1 MTDAFV
7 NNAELYSGV
16 SMRLEIRGE
25 SQLLQQTETP
35 TILVVDDEP
44 VIRDLCARI
53 LKDYRILQ
61 AENGQEALQILDH
74 EKVDLILVDVMMPV
88 MNGLD
93 LLQKIKGQDPEQL
106 VIVMTG
112 YADKDIILR
121 ALKAHADDFIHKPIN
136 LLQLKIS
143 IKNALEKKTL
153 HQELMQLKQLDRIKS
168 DFLGLISHKLR
179 TPTTSI
185 SLFIQ
190 NLASG
195 AIDMEDPGFPSVLDA
210 IREESEYLAYLI
222 QDLLY
227 YSDIILNSGENRSS
241 RENLKE
247 IAVSVLAEKNQVIAQ
262 KGLILHSSLSERWPT
277 VIVDRRRIAF
287 ALNALLDNAIKFT
300 PQGGE
305 ITLSGEVGKTE
316 STFIITDNGP
326 GIPPEEVAKIF
337 EKFYQIDPQQ
347 TGQIRG
353 FGLGLFY
360 ARQFIRD
367 HGGTINLS
375 STPGKGTEAT
385 IRLPKRLPDSP

>member
-1 MTDAFV
+1 
-7 NNAELYSGV
+7 
-16 SMRLEIRGE
+16 MRLEMRGE
-25 SQLLQQTETP
+25 PRLLQQAETP
-35 TILVVDDEP
+35 AILIVDDEP
-44 VIRDLCARI
+44 VIRDLCART
-53 LKDYRILQ
+53 LKDYRTLQ
-61 AENGQEALQILDH
+61 AENGQEALRVLDH
-74 EKVDLILVDVMMPV
+74 EKVDLILVDVMMPI
-88 MNGLD
+88 MNGLE
-93 LLQKIKGQDPEQL
+93 LLQKIKEQDPEQL

-168 DFLGLISHKLR
+168 DFLGFISHKLR

-195 AIDMEDPGFPSVLDA
+195 AIDMEDPGFASALDA
-210 IREESEYLAYLI
+210 IREESDYLAYLI

-227 YSDIILNSGENRSS
+227 YSDIILKSSAGNAS
-241 RENLKE
+241 REDLKE
-247 IAVSVLAEKNQVIAQ
+247 IISAILSEKRQVIAQ
-262 KGLILHSSLSERWPT
+262 KGLTLDASLSEHWPK

-300 PQGGE
+300 LHGGK
-305 ITLSGEVGKTE
+305 ITLSCEVGETE
-316 STFIITDNGP
+316 ITFIITDNGP
-326 GIPPEEVAKIF
+326 GITPEEVVKIF
-337 EKFYQIDPQQ
+337 EKFYQIDPQH
-347 TGQIRG
+347 TGQVRG

-367 HGGTINLS
+367 HGGTINIS
-375 STPGKGTEAT
+375 STPGKGTKA
-385 IRLPKRLPDSP
+385 IIQLPKKLSDSP

>member
-1 MTDAFV
+1 
-7 NNAELYSGV
+7 
-16 SMRLEIRGE
+16 MRLEIRGE

-61 AENGQEALQILDH
+61 AENGQEALRILNH
-74 EKVDLILVDVMMPV
+74 ERVDLILVDVMMPV

-93 LLQKIKGQDPEQL
+93 LLQKIKEQDPEQL
-106 VIVMTG
+106 IIVMTG

-195 AIDMEDPGFPSVLDA
+195 AIDMEAPGFASALDA

-227 YSDIILNSGENRSS
+227 YSDIILNSGEDRSS

-247 IAVSVLAEKNQVIAQ
+247 IAVSVLAEKSQAIAQ
-262 KGLILHSSLSERWPT
+262 KGLILHSSLAEERWPT

-300 PQGGE
+300 PKGGE

-375 STPGKGTEAT
+375 STPGEGTEVT

>member
-1 MTDAFV
+1 
-7 NNAELYSGV
+7 
-16 SMRLEIRGE
+16 MRLEIRGE

-195 AIDMEDPGFPSVLDA
+195 AIDMEDPGFSSVLDA

-227 YSDIILNSGENRSS
+227 YSDIILNSGEGKSS

-247 IAVSVLAEKNQVIAQ
+247 IAVSVLAEKSQAIAQ
-262 KGLILHSSLSERWPT
+262 KGLILHSSLAERWPT

>member
-1 MTDAFV
+1 
-7 NNAELYSGV
+7 
-16 SMRLEIRGE
+16 MRLEMRGE
-25 SQLLQQTETP
+25 PQLLQQTETP
-35 TILVVDDEP
+35 AILIVDDEP
-44 VIRDLCARI
+44 IIRDLCARA

-61 AENGQEALQILDH
+61 AENGQEALRVLEH
-74 EKVDLILVDVMMPV
+74 EKVDLILVDVMMPI

-93 LLQKIKGQDPEQL
+93 LLQKIKEQDPEQL

-121 ALKAHADDFIHKPIN
+121 ALKAHANDFIHKPIN

-143 IKNALEKKTL
+143 IKNSLEKKNL

-195 AIDMEDPGFPSVLDA
+195 AVDMEDPEFASALDA

-227 YSDIILNSGENRSS
+227 YSDIILKSS
-241 RENLKE
+241 ASNAAREDLKE
-247 IAVSVLAEKNQVIAQ
+247 IVSAILSEKRQVIEQ
-262 KGLILHSSLSERWPT
+262 KGMSLYSSLSEHWPK

-300 PQGGE
+300 PHGGK
-305 ITLSGEVGKTE
+305 ITLSGEVGETE
-316 STFIITDNGP
+316 ITFIITDNGP

-337 EKFYQIDPQQ
+337 EKFYQIDPQH
-347 TGQIRG
+347 TGQVRG

-367 HGGTINLS
+367 HGGAINLS
-375 STPGKGTEAT
+375 STPGKGTEVT
-385 IRLPKRLPDSP
+385 IRLPKRLSDSP

>member
-1 MTDAFV
+1 
-7 NNAELYSGV
+7 
-16 SMRLEIRGE
+16 MRLEMRGE
-25 SQLLQQTETP
+25 PRLLQQAEAP
-35 TILVVDDEP
+35 AILVVDDEP
-44 VIRDLCARI
+44 IIRDLCART

-61 AENGQEALQILDH
+61 AENGQEALRVLDH
-74 EKVDLILVDVMMPV
+74 ETVDLILVDVMMPV
-88 MNGLD
+88 MNGLE
-93 LLQKIKGQDPEQL
+93 LLQKIKEQDPEQL

-195 AIDMEDPGFPSVLDA
+195 AIDMEDPGFASALDA

-227 YSDIILNSGENRSS
+227 YSDIILKSS
-241 RENLKE
+241 AGNTAREDLKE
-247 IAVSVLAEKNQVIAQ
+247 ITSAILAEKRQVIEQ
-262 KGLILHSSLSERWPT
+262 KGLALHSFLAEHWPI
-277 VIVDRRRIAF
+277 VIVDRRRITF

-300 PQGGE
+300 PRGGE
-305 ITLSGEVGKTE
+305 ITLSGEVSETE
-316 STFIITDNGP
+316 ITFTITDNGP
-326 GIPPEEVAKIF
+326 GIPPEEAAKIF
-337 EKFYQIDPQQ
+337 EKFYQIDPQH
-347 TGQIRG
+347 TGQVRG

-367 HGGTINLS
+367 HGGVINLN
-375 STPGKGTEAT
+375 STPGKGTEVT
-385 IRLPKRLPDSP
+385 IRLPLLPITPSD